1 MLVSFLGLTLVSHS
15 MKFNKGVVLLVIVI
29 AGFAIAPATNP
40 VFARSSINSGQAC
53 SSRGQIRDF
62 QGQRFI
68 CRRVN
73 AKAGSSSGPNLIWF
87 KIGKSKSVNTSTSTT
102 STYPSTSTAIKT
114 SCATGGE
121 CRVGDTGPGGGI
133 VFYVSSTP
141 QFWGRY
147 MEAAPNRWNGSYGD
161 LRHNSGCYGLSIL
174 DARAVGLGSGK
185 QNTDLIVSACFESN
199 IAARV
204 TYDLVINGKSD
215 WFLPSRD
222 ELNAMYPHREAIGF
236 RLAENNQVYASS
248 TWPSAFNFSAQM
260 FTTDTDTGFISGR
273 QFETTRTTPYSYF
286 VRPIRYGDFGS

>member
-1 MLVSFLGLTLVSHS
+1 MLVPLWGVTL
-15 MKFNKGVVLLVIVI
+15 FNYRMAHKKQALLLVFVSTAISVVSL
-29 AGFAIAPATNP
+29 GQFASAQ
-40 VFARSSINSGQAC
+40 FSINSGQSC
-53 SSRGQIRDF
+53 KSIGQIRDF

-73 AKAGSSSGPNLIWF
+73 AKAGSSSGPYLIWF
-87 KIGKSKSVNTSTSTT
+87 KISSPKTTTSTS
-102 STYPSTSTAIKT
+102 STIKV

-121 CRVGDTGPGGGI
+121 CRVGDIGAGGGV
-133 VFYVSSTP
+133 VFYVPATP
-141 QFWGRY
+141 QWWGRY

-161 LRHNSGCYGLSIL
+161 LRHNSGCYGLSIS

-185 QNTDLIVSACFESN
+185 QNTELIVSACPESN

-204 TYDLVINGKSD
+204 AYDLVLNGKSD

-260 FTTDTDTGFISGR
+260 FTTDTDTSFVSGR

-286 VRPIRYGDFGS
+286 VRPIRYGDFG